1 MSTCSGHFLFWW
13 TFFLCNTFAN
23 NLLNAIKHLRQNRG
37 IQIVDAM
44 KQTFDCS
51 SISPRSTSVLKLES
65 RYNMEKR
72 ACSNCGNKFFL
83 NQLRTQRAVRR
94 PDGSVKLVWY
104 SSPRCKSC
112 NLAYRLSQGEAAR
125 REAVRLGILSEVQV
139 AKYEAELKE
148 RQSKRISTMM
158 KDRWNL
164 LRKSKKRFT
173 AFGEEWQ
180 RVRSVVYSLAKLK
193 NDSPFKHFT
202 LDYFAQLNAL
212 MESPTMP
219 THEQLTEVHAQAR
232 RDWAQLSIEARSTA
246 IPPRRLT
253 DPVVEVQKK

>member
-1 MSTCSGHFLFWW
+1 MHE
-13 TFFLCNTFAN
+13 
-23 NLLNAIKHLRQNRG
+23 NAHI
-37 IQIVDAM
+37 
-44 KQTFDCS
+44 
-51 SISPRSTSVLKLES
+51 KLES
-65 RYNMEKR
+65 AKTHEKR

-83 NQLRTQRAVRR
+83 NQLRTQRAVRK
-94 PDGSVKLVWY
+94 PDGSVRLAWY
-104 SSPRCKSC
+104 SSTRCKSC

-125 REAVRLGILSEVQV
+125 REAVRLGILSAVQV

-173 AFGEEWQ
+173 AFGNEWL

-219 THEQLTEVHAQAR
+219 THAQLTELHAQAR
-232 RDWAQLSIEARSTA
+232 RDWAQLSVEARSTA
-246 IPPRRLT
+246 IPPLRLT